1 MLNSWMTAD
10 KAKYIL
16 PMPNTRRYHANILQ
30 INKDVQSW
38 NINLKTDFQGR
49 HHQQFHTVSTNLF
62 IFSHP
67 VPVLQIDIW
76 IRHPWPCCKRKS
88 NLKLPT
94 ARDSSPPAID
104 FLTFFNL
111 DNCPQKHFGGLI
123 CWNSSTPVRTTG
135 GEKVT
140 STSASASKKQYSH
153 HVGLTNLGNTCYLNS
168 SLQILFSFADFM
180 NDLKEIYDN
189 LNSIDLQ
196 LLQIL
201 EVQSR
206 IISPLVSRSWNT
218 SRRSRGGDDT

>member
-1 MLNSWMTAD
+1 M
-10 KAKYIL
+10 
-16 PMPNTRRYHANILQ
+16 
-30 INKDVQSW
+30 
-38 NINLKTDFQGR
+38 
-49 HHQQFHTVSTNLF
+49 
-62 IFSHP
+62 
-67 VPVLQIDIW
+67 
-76 IRHPWPCCKRKS
+76 
-88 NLKLPT
+88 
-94 ARDSSPPAID
+94 
-104 FLTFFNL
+104 
-111 DNCPQKHFGGLI
+111 
-123 CWNSSTPVRTTG
+123 RTTG

-218 SRRSRGGDDT
+218 SRRSRGGDDTYKLIGVAYHIGPSRDSGHYTADALRKEDNGDGREWVNFDDNSTSKTSIESILDDKKSRSNYLVLYGI